1 MPIKLYYKNQETQL
15 CNIRPTPLCNIST
28 NVLKN
33 GAGEA
38 YGVNYTITLT
48 GTLLPDMG
56 SPYAFKPANV
66 GLEGAAANLRP
77 GSDDI
82 FVKYTFGDPKP
93 TPSPHPESY
102 NFVGPYKAFDN

>member
-1 MPIKLYYKNQETQL
+1 MPIKLYYQNQETQL

-28 NVLKN
+28 NILKN

-38 YGVNYTITLT
+38 YGVTYTITLT

-66 GLEGAAANLRP
+66 GLILQ
-77 GSDDI
+77 S
-82 FVKYTFGDPKP
+82 
-93 TPSPHPESY
+93 
-102 NFVGPYKAFDN
+102 